1 MTKRRIMVSKATN
14 KREVNAVSEKRKVV
28 ESTSKKFTGLPDN
41 QKYYVLGFI
50 HREELDKLTKKE
62 KQSLGLSNDTENKS
76 MTKAPSF

>member
-1 MTKRRIMVSKATN
+1 MQIKKFALGGEIVSD
-14 KREVNAVSEKRKVV
+14 KRKIV
-28 ESTSKKFTGLPDN
+28 EAASTKFTAWPDN

-76 MTKAPSF
+76 MTKALSF

>member
-1 MTKRRIMVSKATN
+1 MSD
-14 KREVNAVSEKRKVV
+14 KRKVV
-28 ESTSKKFTGLPDN
+28 ESASKKFTALPDN

-62 KQSLGLSNDTENKS
+62 KQSLGLSNDTVNKS

>member
-1 MTKRRIMVSKATN
+1 MDSKAIN